1 VSDIITIEASTATA
15 VSSPHLPA
23 SLRRFGKYHLI
34 YRFASGGMANL
45 YLGRL
50 LGADGFE
57 RLVAIK
63 IIHDH
68 LSQIPEFTKMFVD
81 EARLISRIFHPNVVQ
96 VIDLGKVARSYF
108 IAMEYVDGESV
119 AALLRRTR
127 PPLREA
133 SRIVAHT
140 AAGLH
145 AAHELQDQDGKLYN
159 VVHRDVS
166 PHNILVAYNGAV
178 KVVDFGVA
186 RARGSLHTTKDATFK
201 GKYGYMAPEQVSAR
215 SKVDRRADIFALG
228 IVLWEMTMHKR
239 LFCAD
244 TDAQTVGK
252 VLECSIPRPS
262 ELVKDYPEQLEAIV
276 LRALQPNP
284 DERYQTAME
293 LQEDLEL
300 FISDSGDPVLQNDVG
315 KLMGKVFTDRIKK
328 KKKYLDRHV
337 DDEDGSI
344 PEADLLTSLSDR
356 LNEMETVAARRRRIL
371 WIVGAATGL
380 AAALVVLLAVMLG
393 SGSDPAAAGAPAK
406 TKKVA
411 APPKTK
417 AEPAAVTVKIVASP
431 VGATL
436 TLDGKPVDNPYSVTG
451 PPQRREVKVVAS
463 ASGHVSK
470 TISVDLAQGGRWV
483 VDLSQ
488 ASPKPEAKKAPDP
501 TPRRRRRGRGRRGGR
516 LSDDDV
522 LANPY
527 GN

>member
-15 VSSPHLPA
+15 VSSPNLPA
-23 SLRRFGKYHLI
+23 NLRRFGKYHLI

-68 LSQIPEFTKMFVD
+68 LSQKPEFTKMFVD

-127 PPLREA
+127 PPLRVA
-133 SRIVAHT
+133 TRIVAHT

-145 AAHELQDQDGKLYN
+145 SAHELQDQEGKLFN

-201 GKYGYMAPEQVSAR
+201 GKYGYMAPEQVTAR

-228 IVLWEMTMHKR
+228 IVLWELTMHRR
-239 LFCAD
+239 LFKAE
-244 TDAQTVGK
+244 TDAETVGL
-252 VLECSIPRPS
+252 VLECKIPRPS
-262 ELVKDYPEQLEAIV
+262 ELIKGYPEQLEAIV
-276 LRALQPNP
+276 MRALQQDPG
-284 DERYQTAME
+284 DRYQTAME
-293 LQEDLEL
+293 LQEDLER

-315 KLMGKVFTDRIKK
+315 KLMGKVFADRIKK
-328 KKKYLDRHV
+328 KKKYLDRHA
-337 DDEDGSI
+337 DDEEGSI

-356 LNEMETVAARRRRIL
+356 LVEMETADKHRRRML
-371 WIVGAATGL
+371 WIGGAATGL
-380 AAALVVLLAVMLG
+380 AVALVVALVVMLG
-393 SGSDPAAAGAPAK
+393 SGPDPAAAKGTPAR

-411 APPKTK
+411 TLPKKK
-417 AEPAAVTVKIVASP
+417 AEPAAVSVRIVASP
-431 VGATL
+431 AGATL
-436 TLDGKPVDNPYSVTG
+436 TVDGKPVKNPYSVTG
-451 PPQRREVKVVAS
+451 PPQQREVKVVAS
-463 ASGHVSK
+463 APGHRPK
-470 TISVDLAQGGRWV
+470 TITVDLAQGGRWV
-483 VDLSQ
+483 VDLSRQ
-488 ASPKPEAKKAPDP
+488 VVKKPELKKDP
-501 TPRRRRRGRGRRGGR
+501 ERKRGRRGSRSKRGR
-516 LSDDDV
+516 LNDDDV

-527 GN
+527 GK